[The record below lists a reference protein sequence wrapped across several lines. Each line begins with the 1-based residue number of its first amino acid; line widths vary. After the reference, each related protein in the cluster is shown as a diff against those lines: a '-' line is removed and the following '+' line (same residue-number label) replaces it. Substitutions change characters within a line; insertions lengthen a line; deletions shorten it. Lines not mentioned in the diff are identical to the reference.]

1 MMVQRALA
9 VVEHEAERSGQHLL
23 EADRQHAV
31 RRAAFDRLPREPE
44 RGRSGRAI
52 IVDVDDRDAGAA
64 DPVERRLAGGRIGI
78 DIAGIG
84 LLDLI
89 ITDAGIGERE
99 ADSLFGHH
107 VPILALAGLG
117 VRDHAD
123 AGNTGSGH
131 NITPWPRSEERRV
144 GKECV
149 STCRSRWWPYN

>member
-1 MMVQRALA
+1 MIRRPPRSTRPDALFPYTTLFRSALA

-99 ADSLFGHH
+99 ADRLFGHH
-107 VPILALAGLG
+107 VPILPLPPLEIG
-117 VRDHAD
+117 
-123 AGNTGSGH
+123 
-131 NITPWPRSEERRV
+131 
-144 GKECV
+144 
-149 STCRSRWWPYN
+149 